1 MAELSLPIGRV
12 PLFKGEVEVPGSKS
26 ISNRLLLMNYLA
38 GDPLARIRGLSTAGD
53 TLRMQNVLA
62 ALKLPHSDGEVGVGD
77 AGTVMRFVLPLL
89 CLTPGTHHMTGTE
102 RAHER
107 PMGPLVDALRLLGA
121 QVQYLG
127 RTGCLPLKIEGGA
140 ALRMPDGLDAL
151 PIDAGMSSQFVSAL
165 MMVAPCI
172 DGGLRL
178 RLLAHTVSRPYLL
191 LTRDLMR
198 EWGVPIEFIHENN
211 INIPQCTYQPPARVE
226 VEPDWSSAAYWLA
239 WTALMPQSELFVPNL
254 KRCSLQADAICAD
267 AFADLGVH
275 SIERDG
281 GLLLN
286 NCSMKLP
293 DASTDQT
300 KDPKPPEWRKNAD
313 PGSSSFKSG
322 EEHSTLHF
330 SGQDS
335 PDLIPTAMVLCAL
348 KGRLAR
354 FTELETLRVKESD
367 RLGGLMQGLRSLGAR
382 IDEREPGSYSLMQG
396 IPRASIQGQ
405 VFDLPTQGDHRMAM
419 AFSLLASHGYGVRP
433 DRPEVVGKSYPGYWQ
448 TLERLGM
455 RWQP

>member
-1 MAELSLPIGRV
+1 MAELSLPVGRV

-38 GDPLARIRGLSTAGD
+38 GYPLARIRGLSTAGD

-62 ALKLPHSDGEVGVGD
+62 ALKLPHSDGEVVVGD

-127 RTGCLPLKIEGGA
+127 RTGCLPLKIEGGT
-140 ALRMPDGLDAL
+140 ALRMPDGLDAI

-165 MMVAPCI
+165 MMMAPCI

-281 GLLLN
+281 GLLLS
-286 NCSMKLP
+286 NCPMKMP
-293 DASTDQT
+293 DASTDR
-300 KDPKPPEWRKNAD
+300 PKNPMLAELPEYAD
-313 PGSSSFKSG
+313 PGSSTFKPG
-322 EEHSTLHF
+322 EGHSTLHF
-330 SGQDS
+330 SGLDS

-354 FTELETLRVKESD
+354 FTALETLRVKESD
-367 RLGGLMQGLRSLGAR
+367 RLGGLMHGLRSLGAR
-382 IDEREPGSYSLMQG
+382 IDEREPGSYRLMQG